1 MEKKYKL
8 NVRGEEAKRVRD
20 EIRMDKLKRKMR
32 KSIEPSVK
40 WQRAYF
46 ERNFGG
52 EDLINGS
59 PYIKRRDE

>member
-1 MEKKYKL
+1 MEHIRIL
-8 NVRGEEAKRVRD
+8 NIKGEEARRIKD
-20 EIRMDKLKRKMR
+20 EIRMRNLKRKMR

-52 EDLINGS
+52 EDVIKGS
-59 PYIKRRDE
+59 PYIKRIEE